1 MKTTKTITTAKDI
14 LALVNFI
21 CSHKAGL
28 EYKLCDEKD
37 IRLEYHLP
45 DDAPRWIV
53 PLTISGKEEIKYFI
67 FPSANDIMI

>member
-28 EYKLCDEKD
+28 EYKLCDVVKIVGNYLYYRTHKD
-37 IRLEYHLP
+37 KYPTYRVDLLN
-45 DDAPRWIV
+45 
-53 PLTISGKEEIKYFI
+53 ISNGAIKIKE
-67 FPSANDIMI
+67 